1 LKEGKMEKIRR
12 PRTGSIILF
21 LGILIL
27 FAGCATAPKV
37 ERIAVDTTIDIS
49 GRWNDADSRMV
60 SEEMIRDCLE
70 RPWLQRFMDTHGG
83 KPPTVI
89 VGRVRNRSHEHI
101 NVQTFVKDL
110 ERALIN
116 SGMVQFVASKGER
129 AGVRDERLDM
139 AKHATE
145 ETMKAP
151 GEEIGADFMLIGTIN
166 TIRDEAGGRAVMF
179 YQTNLE
185 LINMANN
192 LKVWVGD
199 KKIKKLIKR
208 PKAKW

>member
-1 LKEGKMEKIRR
+1 MKNIKYHRIRSLILFV
-12 PRTGSIILF
+12 GIILF
-21 LGILIL
+21 LG
-27 FAGCATAPKV
+27 ACATTTQV
-37 ERIAVDTTIDIS
+37 ERTAVDTTVDLS

-60 SEEMIRDCLE
+60 SEEMIRDCLD
-70 RPWLQRFMDTHGG
+70 RPWLERFRETHEG
-83 KPPTVI
+83 KIPTVI

-129 AGVRDERLDM
+129 AGVREERVDM
-139 AKHATE
+139 AKHSSE
-145 ETMKAP
+145 ETMKGP

-166 TIRDEAGGRAVMF
+166 TIRDEAEGKAVMF

-185 LINMANN
+185 LVNMANN
-192 LKVWVGD
+192 IKVWLGE
-199 KKIKKLIKR
+199 KKIKKLIKK